1 MLVNMI
7 DRIKK
12 LEDDPDQ
19 IAIILSSYYWSAA
32 FDKLDPTEV
41 TLKYIQFGILKK

>member
-7 DRIKK
+7 DRIKKK

-41 TLKYIQFGILKK
+41 TLKCI